1 MRPKWQWLKLQ
12 AWFQLSWNDKT
23 LNKNFEKL
31 LISKGYLVGMKRR
44 NTTKEPNKILA
55 SSSDVCQNH
64 HLWIS
69 RRFFFQLISVLY
81 LFMKSFSSFLFNLVS
96 RPLKI
101 PEMKKCELP
110 ADVTL
115 GLSFPCVRMIFKK
128 TVCKQKTKKIITF
141 VF

>member
-1 MRPKWQWLKLQ
+1 
-12 AWFQLSWNDKT
+12 
-23 LNKNFEKL
+23 
-31 LISKGYLVGMKRR
+31 MKRR

-81 LFMKSFSSFLFNLVS
+81 LFMNSFSSFLFNLVS

-110 ADVTL
+110 TDVML
-115 GLSFPCVRMIFKK
+115 RQVYLFHVFARSSKK
-128 TVCKQKTKKIITF
+128 LFASKKQKNTQIIITF
-141 VF
+141 VFHKDFAYLEGKHLTKFEFKIYIYIKLTKFNKISIW

>member
-1 MRPKWQWLKLQ
+1 MIKLRT
-12 AWFQLSWNDKT
+12 KT
-23 LNKNFEKL
+23 LKKL
-31 LISKGYLVGMKRR
+31 LISKGYLAGMKRR

-64 HLWIS
+64 HLWTS